1 MDARAQDRQ
10 PDLFAVA
17 DAAEV
22 ATLPADPD
30 DRDLLDL
37 ARRDLD
43 AMLALA
49 RGAARLPWADY
60 TQAAVAELR
69 FDGLAGHLP
78 EAEGAA
84 LRAAFAAE
92 LDRLYALET
101 EPE

>member
-1 MDARAQDRQ
+1 MDARAHDRQ
-10 PDLFAVA
+10 PDLFASVE
-17 DAAEV
+17 AAE
-22 ATLPADPD
+22 APAALVPSD
-30 DRDLLDL
+30 DADLIDL

-43 AMLALA
+43 ALLALA

-69 FDGLAGHLP
+69 FDGLTRHLP

-84 LRAAFAAE
+84 LRDAFAAE

-101 EPE
+101 DPR